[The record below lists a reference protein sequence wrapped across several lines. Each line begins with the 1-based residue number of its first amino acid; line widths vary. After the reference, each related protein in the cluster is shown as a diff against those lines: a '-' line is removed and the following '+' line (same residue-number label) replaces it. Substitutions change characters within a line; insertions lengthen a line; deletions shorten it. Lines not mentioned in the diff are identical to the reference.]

1 MPHRRGAT
9 KAIWH
14 GFVNSPEP
22 IHKSVRTHRIIAG
35 VISTLMIGCFLVFL
49 PIASKPLSLSQSLAP
64 FMIALTFMSQGLT
77 AYLLAV
83 QFQTVR
89 ASYLGWLT
97 SGYAFIA
104 TMVLLHTV
112 NVTHTIIP
120 SGLLVITPPA
130 SAWLWVL
137 SNLGFP
143 VCLMIAAL
151 QWRRESESEAVWQA
165 IPGAAGSFFILP
177 VVIAGGASWLASFHY
192 FAHVP
197 RPFASITGVPS
208 ITDPVLIL
216 VLLVN
221 GLALVGI
228 MKITRLNRPLFI
240 WIEVS
245 LLASVISILFN
256 ASAGERYTVGWYGSW
271 LSTIVASS
279 AVLAMLMWDVFRL
292 YREATERNLLLQIA
306 ARTDSLVGLP
316 NRATFSEQADNLI
329 TRRHSSN
336 QRMAVFSIDL
346 NRFSYINEIYGFA
359 TGDKVLIEI
368 AKRLRDGIFAGDL
381 ITRASSDE
389 FVILSPRL
397 VDQDAAETF
406 ARQII
411 KLLERPIYLDGKI
424 LTVGATIGISFLP
437 DHGTDFTS
445 LMRASGIAC
454 RFAKGDQTIMVQI
467 YNDTLSKPI
476 TDYIAIE
483 SSLPKAIAND
493 ELFLEYQPQ
502 MNLVNGQTVGLEALV
517 RWNHPTQGIISPT
530 RMIPVAEEGGLI
542 TMLDRWVLETACQQM
557 QEWRSAGLF
566 SNARVAVNISA
577 LHFRDNNLVKHI
589 TLALN
594 HARLPGNALEIEITE
609 SAAMTNAFTVVDVI
623 KQLVELGVTV
633 AIDDF
638 GTGYSSLGYL
648 SRFHVHKL
656 KIDSSIITNVVQSAH
671 NAMICNAIIGLSKNL
686 QLRVIAEGVETESQL
701 EFLRAAGCDEIQGYL
716 FSRPLSPELAR
727 HYGK

>member
-1 MPHRRGAT
+1 M
-9 KAIWH
+9 
-14 GFVNSPEP
+14 NSPEP
-22 IHKSVRTHRIIAG
+22 VYKSVRTHRIIAG
-35 VISTLMIGCFLVFL
+35 VISILMIGCFLVLL
-49 PIASKPLSLSQSLAP
+49 PIVNKQLSLPQSIAP
-64 FMIALTFMSQGLT
+64 FMIAVTFMSQGLT

-112 NVTHTIIP
+112 IVTHTIIP
-120 SGLLVITPPA
+120 SGLLAISPQA

-143 VCLMIAAL
+143 VCVMIAAL
-151 QWRRESESEAVWQA
+151 KWRGEIESEAVWQE
-165 IPGAAGSFFILP
+165 IPGAVGSFFILP
-177 VVIAGGASWLASFHY
+177 VVIAGGATWLASFDY
-192 FAHVP
+192 FSRIP
-197 RPFASITGVPS
+197 QPFAALNGVPS

-216 VLLVN
+216 VLLIN
-221 GLALVGI
+221 GIALIGVLR
-228 MKITRLNRPLFI
+228 ITRLSRPLFI

-245 LLASVISILFN
+245 MLASVISILFN
-256 ASAGERYTVGWYGSW
+256 ATAGERYTVGWYGSW

-292 YREATERNLLLQIA
+292 YREVTERNLLLQIA

-316 NRATFSEQADNLI
+316 NRATFSEQADKMI
-329 TRRHSSN
+329 KRTHVSN
-336 QRMAVFSIDL
+336 QRMAIFSIDL

-359 TGDKVLIEI
+359 IGDKVLIEM
-368 AKRLRDGIFAGDL
+368 AKRLRDGIFTGDL

-389 FVILSPRL
+389 FAILSPHL
-397 VDQDAAETF
+397 IDQVAAETY

-411 KLLERPIYLDGKI
+411 KLLERPIYLEGNT

-437 DHGTDFTS
+437 DHGTDFAS

-454 RFAKGDQTIMVQI
+454 RFAKGDQTIMVQV

-483 SSLPKAIAND
+483 NSLPKAIAND

-502 MNLVNGQTVGLEALV
+502 MNLENGLTVGLEALV
-517 RWNHPTQGIISPT
+517 RWNHPTQGIISPS
-530 RMIPVAEEGGLI
+530 RMIPIAEEVGLI
-542 TMLDRWVLETACQQM
+542 TMLDRWVLETACHQM
-557 QEWRSAGLF
+557 QEWRGAGLF

-577 LHFRDNNLVKHI
+577 LHFRDSNLVKHI

-594 HARLPGNALEIEITE
+594 HARLPGDALEIEITE
-609 SAAMTNAFTVVDVI
+609 SAAMTNALTVIEVI
-623 KQLVELGVTV
+623 KQLVDLGVTV

-656 KIDSSIITNVVQSAH
+656 KIDSSIITNVVESAH

-686 QLRVIAEGVETESQL
+686 QLRVIAEGVESEGQL
-701 EFLRAAGCDEIQGYL
+701 EFLRAAGCDEVQGYL